1 MNADAPS
8 CATVSFPR
16 KREPI
21 FQRPRDGARWVPAF
35 AGTTAEDVARVRRG
49 AARKAPQALRS
60 IVTSARRGKVRRRH
74 DDVPRKACPFEQA
87 DQQPGDVELP
97 PAQAMAGG
105 TGIGVVI
112 VVPALACGEEPD
124 EHVVL
129 AVVVG
134 SIAAVAPQMGE

>member
-1 MNADAPS
+1 MPMRRAALL
-8 CATVSFPR
+8 SFPR

-21 FQRPRDGARWVPAF
+21 FQRPWCAARWVPAF
-35 AGTTAEDVARVRRG
+35 AGTTAECVARVRRA
-49 AARKAPQALRS
+49 AARKAPQALRPV
-60 IVTSARRGKVRRRH
+60 VTSRKHGNVRRRH
-74 DDVPRKACPFEQA
+74 DDIPREACPFEQA

-112 VVPALACGEEPD
+112 VVPALAGGEDPD